1 MKDKRY
7 AGRVYLD
14 RALKAKARDDI
25 ETIAYS
31 FIRQDQRMDIEKG
44 EFEHTKGETFK
55 YRGYLRAKE
64 QGSETP
70 SGYMFYGN
78 SETQVYL
85 DLIRA
90 FIDDGLY
97 FPVL

>member
-1 MKDKRY
+1 LDK
-7 AGRVYLD
+7 
-14 RALKAKARDDI
+14 ALKEKVKDHI

-31 FIRQDQRMDIEKG
+31 FIRPDQWLDIEQG
-44 EFEHTKGETFK
+44 QFERNGETFRF
-55 YRGYLRAKE
+55 RGYLRAKE

-70 SGYMFYGN
+70 SGYLFYGN

-85 DLIRA
+85 DLIRS

>member
-1 MKDKRY
+1 MKNKRY
-7 AGRVYLD
+7 SGRVYLD
-14 RALKAKARDDI
+14 KALKAKARDDI

-31 FIRQDQRMDIEKG
+31 FIRPDQSLDIEKG
-44 EFEHTKGETFK
+44 EFERTKGETFK

-70 SGYMFYGN
+70 SGYLFYGN

-90 FIDDGLY
+90 FIDNGLY
-97 FPVL
+97 FPIL

>member
-7 AGRVYLD
+7 AGRAYLD
-14 RALKAKARDDI
+14 KALKAKARDDI

-31 FIRQDQRMDIEKG
+31 FIRRDQRLDIEKG
-44 EFEHTKGETFK
+44 EFERTKGETYK
-55 YRGYLRAKE
+55 YRGYLRVKE
-64 QGSETP
+64 NCSETP
-70 SGYMFYGN
+70 SGYLFYGN

-97 FPVL
+97 YPVL